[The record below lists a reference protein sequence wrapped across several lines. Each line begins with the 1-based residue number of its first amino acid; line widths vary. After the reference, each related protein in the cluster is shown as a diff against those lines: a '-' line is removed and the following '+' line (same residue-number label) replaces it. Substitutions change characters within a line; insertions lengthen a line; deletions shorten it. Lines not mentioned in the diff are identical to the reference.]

1 MRRRPR
7 LLCCTALVVAA
18 TAACGSAPTPGTA
31 SQPEVF
37 PLTVTRTGGIAGFR
51 DVMVVA
57 GDGLVTLTRQG
68 QRPQRCRLTAH
79 AAGRLSTAASQ
90 VPWSRVTPA
99 SGSPSFPDDMVT
111 TARSPAGGPIRL
123 EDPQAGTAGRVLI
136 ELLNDLSGG
145 PASRTCGPV

>member
-1 MRRRPR
+1 MGRLPR
-7 LLCCTALVVAA
+7 ILRCTALIVAA
-18 TAACGSAPTPGTA
+18 TAACGPSTTPRTENR
-31 SQPEVF
+31 PEVF

-68 QRPQRCRLTAH
+68 QPPQRCRLTAP

-99 SGSPSFPDDMVT
+99 GGTPSFPDDMVT
-111 TARSPAGGPIRL
+111 TARSPAGGPLRL
-123 EDPQAGTAGRVLI
+123 EDPQAGAAGRVLI
-136 ELLNDLSGG
+136 ELLNDLTGG
-145 PASRTCGPV
+145 QVSRTCAPV